1 MFAVIRTGGKQYRV
15 AAEDVIKVEKV
26 KGDPGEIVQFG
37 EVLVVGG
44 DDVTLGVP
52 TIAGASVAAEVLE
65 QGRGAKV
72 IAFKKRRRKN
82 SRRKRGHRQEFT
94 LLRVTEILTDG
105 AKPTVTARPKPEPKP
120 KPVVTR
126 ARRRRRAR
134 REPGAEGQGRQ
145 EAEAGRKKA
154 DKKPAKKAERRRT
167 SRNRAPR
174 ARRSDD
180 FVTKLDYITGDE
192 RPDVQGP
199 ATMAHK
205 KAGGSSRNGRDS
217 NSQRLGLKI
226 FGGEQVLAGNI
237 IARQRGTKWHPG
249 TNVGLGKDHTLF
261 ALTHGRVEF
270 RTKAKGRIFVSV
282 LPMTEA
288 AAE

>member
-105 AKPTVTARPKPEPKP
+105 AKPTVTARPKPERKP
-120 KPVVTR
+120 KPVV
-126 ARRRRRAR
+126 
-134 REPGAEGQGRQ
+134 AEGEDGDD
-145 EAEAGRKKA
+145 AEESAAPKAKAKKPAKAAAKKPAKAAAKKA
-154 DKKPAKKAERRRT
+154 DKPKSGGKGKK
-167 SRNRAPR
+167 
-174 ARRSDD
+174 
-180 FVTKLDYITGDE
+180 K
-192 RPDVQGP
+192 
-199 ATMAHK
+199 
-205 KAGGSSRNGRDS
+205 
-217 NSQRLGLKI
+217 
-226 FGGEQVLAGNI
+226 
-237 IARQRGTKWHPG
+237 
-249 TNVGLGKDHTLF
+249 
-261 ALTHGRVEF
+261 
-270 RTKAKGRIFVSV
+270 
-282 LPMTEA
+282 
-288 AAE
+288 